1 MHARLTLIR
10 LTDKISA
17 HALPDYV
24 LLLIQFL
31 SFFFFFLLF
40 IIYLFFFTIIIKSL
54 QNLHKLI
61 DKN

>member
-31 SFFFFFLLF
+31 SFFFFFFIVYYLF
-40 IIYLFFFTIIIKSL
+40 IFTIIIKSL

>member
-40 IIYLFFFTIIIKSL
+40 IIYFFFL
-54 QNLHKLI
+54 QLLLSPYKTYTNL
-61 DKN
+61 

>member
-31 SFFFFFLLF
+31 SFFFFFIVYYLF
-40 IIYLFFFTIIIKSL
+40 IFFTIIIKSL

-61 DKN
+61 DEN